1 MNIVGLGHPGCA
13 MAKIFSGYPEYKIFY
28 MDTEDNDYDGTF
40 IKIEEQES
48 HEQYEANY
56 TSVKL
61 ELKDAPI
68 ILILSGVGNI
78 SGIVLRILE
87 ELKDKQISVLYIKPD
102 EISLGV
108 EAKLKHRLTL
118 QVLQQYARSAV
129 FEKIYIVNN
138 MLVEKLVTQLSIT
151 KYWDS
156 LNELIVGTH
165 HMMNVYNN
173 IEPLLTTL
181 SPSMIPITARIGTFG
196 LVDYESKEER
206 MFYDLKYPRIK
217 IYYFAINS
225 VELESNKNLLQ
236 DIRTFVKAQKK
247 EEKVDVAFSIY
258 STSYDQ
264 NYIYSVHYASL
275 IQEENSNL

>member
-1 MNIVGLGHPGCA
+1 
-13 MAKIFSGYPEYKIFY
+13 
-28 MDTEDNDYDGTF
+28 
-40 IKIEEQES
+40 
-48 HEQYEANY
+48 
-56 TSVKL
+56 
-61 ELKDAPI
+61 
-68 ILILSGVGNI
+68 
-78 SGIVLRILE
+78 
-87 ELKDKQISVLYIKPD
+87 
-102 EISLGV
+102 
-108 EAKLKHRLTL
+108 L

-196 LVDYESKEER
+196 LVDYESKEEK

-236 DIRTFVKAQKK
+236 DIRAFVRAQKK